1 VKVKSYYAASV
12 EAAMAAASREMGQDA
27 VLITSRRAGS
37 ESQHLG
43 AYEVVFGSTA
53 EPSTTTATKV
63 PEQANAPAVTAQSSE
78 LALLRDEITQ
88 MHRAVRAA
96 CRNASSQQWIPEL
109 GEADA
114 ILTEAD
120 IPAELREDIL
130 EAVDFKVREEMVYE
144 QARPGAVAGRRLRSK
159 AAEAAVGTVSDRALA
174 IVREQ
179 FNSLLEVSPGIQP
192 RQGDRCIVAL
202 AGPSGSGKT
211 TTLLKLAIQHGLAA
225 RRSVHIVS
233 TDFYR
238 AGATEQIRV
247 CSAAI
252 GVGFQV
258 VDSPWA
264 LGQALDE
271 HRNKKL
277 ILIDTAG
284 AAPSDLDAQASIASY
299 LAQHAEVETHL
310 VLPATYSSQGLAVA
324 IKRFACFAPVKSILT
339 KLDEVNTHGAALGHV
354 ILAGLPVSFVT
365 NGQHVPDDLLPASKP
380 ALLSF
385 LDRTR
390 LPRVSASAA

>member
-27 VLITSRRAGS
+27 VLITSRRAAS

-53 EPSTTTATKV
+53 EPSTTTATKA

-159 AAEAAVGTVSDRALA
+159 ASEAAVGTVSDRALA

-192 RQGDRCIVAL
+192 RQGDRSIVAL

-390 LPRVSASAA
+390 VPRVSASAA